1 MGGTHD
7 VSILSVDDGIFEVK
21 ATSGNSHLGGEDFD
35 NRIVDYIIDDIKKRF
50 KKDIK
55 DNMKAVRR
63 LKTASERAKRSLSSS
78 SSISIEIDALIDGLD
93 YTTIFSRAKFEDI
106 CMDLFKKTIEPVE
119 QVLKDSKLSKTQIDE
134 IVLVGGSTRIPK
146 IQQLL
151 KDFFNGK
158 KLNNGV
164 NPDEIV
170 SVGACIQA
178 AILTNTKDKNLE
190 DLLLLD
196 VTSLSLGIETAGGVM
211 TPIIPRNTTI
221 PTKKS
226 QTFSTY
232 SDNQPGVLI
241 QVFEGERPLSKDCNQ
256 LGKFQL
262 EGIPPMKRGVPQ
274 IEITYDVDA
283 NGILNVAAVEKSTG
297 KSNKITITNDKGRLS
312 TEDIERMVAEAEKF
326 KEQDEENKGRIEGKN
341 NMENYLYQT
350 KNSISENSQLPKESV
365 SSMTEILDE
374 GLKWLESNQNETKQ
388 VYEDKLKEITEKFK
402 SLLPEEHNVPGAENI
417 DPSSFDPSSFDP
429 SQFTAKKENV
439 PERETKAPTSTPKIE
454 EVD

>member
-1 MGGTHD
+1 MT
-7 VSILSVDDGIFEVK
+7 
-21 ATSGNSHLGGEDFD
+21 
-35 NRIVDYIIDDIKKRF
+35 
-50 KKDIK
+50 K
-55 DNMKAVRR
+55 DNHM
-63 LKTASERAKRSLSSS
+63 
-78 SSISIEIDALIDGLD
+78 
-93 YTTIFSRAKFEDI
+93 
-106 CMDLFKKTIEPVE
+106 
-119 QVLKDSKLSKTQIDE
+119 
-134 IVLVGGSTRIPK
+134 
-146 IQQLL
+146 
-151 KDFFNGK
+151 
-158 KLNNGV
+158 
-164 NPDEIV
+164 
-170 SVGACIQA
+170 
-178 AILTNTKDKNLE
+178 
-190 DLLLLD
+190 
-196 VTSLSLGIETAGGVM
+196 
-211 TPIIPRNTTI
+211 
-221 PTKKS
+221 
-226 QTFSTY
+226 
-232 SDNQPGVLI
+232 
-241 QVFEGERPLSKDCNQ
+241 
-256 LGKFQL
+256 LGKFNL
-262 EGIPPMKRGVPQ
+262 DGIPPAPRGVPQ

-417 DPSSFDPSSFDP
+417 DPSSFDPS
-429 SQFTAKKENV
+429 QFTAKKENV

>member
-78 SSISIEIDALIDGLD
+78 SSISIEIDALIDGID

-211 TPIIPRNTTI
+211 TPLIPRNTTI

>member
-78 SSISIEIDALIDGLD
+78 SSISIEIDALIDGID